1 MQILSEHNLK
11 KRAKFIKYSIKL
23 AFVKKKIIFF
33 IFLFFIF
40 IFIFIF
46 IFKKFS
52 ILEISTI
59 SMELWKFS
67 QRSIQAE

>member
-23 AFVKKKIIFF
+23 AFVKKKFIFF
-33 IFLFFIF
+33 IFYFLFLFLF
-40 IFIFIF
+40 
-46 IFKKFS
+46 FKKFS